1 MAIRAPFHPD
11 RGSNQVVTPAAA
23 SASVNVDK
31 HAKTLRLVNTGA
43 NLCHVRVG
51 AGAQT
56 ATTGDTCIRANSE
69 IYISKGDGDDTVAY
83 ISATGT
89 TLHIQVG
96 EGGY

>member
-23 SASVNVDK
+23 SASVSIDR
-31 HAKTLRLVNTGA
+31 HAKTVRLVNTGA

-56 ATTGDTCIRANSE
+56 ATTADMVIRSNSE
-69 IYISKGDGDDTVAY
+69 AYISKGDGDDTIAH
-83 ISATGT
+83 ISAAGT

>member
-11 RGSNQVVTPAAA
+11 RGNNQVVTPAAA
-23 SASVNVDK
+23 SASVSVDPVS
-31 HAKTLRLVNTGA
+31 KTLRLVNVGA
-43 NLCHVRVG
+43 NICHVRVG

-56 ATTGDTCIRANSE
+56 ATTADMPVRANSE
-69 IYISKGDGDDTVAY
+69 IFISKGDGDNTVAH

-89 TLHIQVG
+89 TLHIQNG